1 MEDPVEKTVEGT
13 VEETVEDTIKEV
25 KDEDDVKLAAKKLT
39 DSDAYTGSDT
49 NRQNSGNQ
57 DGAKDPMSPDNITK
71 YEPTAVNRVQD
82 NLIVEEGQAG
92 NDTQDAKVAIPFN
105 KDERIDW
112 EKVIKKEA
120 RGLDDYDLGEVQ
132 EVNGDIVMTKKGVVN
147 KDKFYLPRSKALRFE
162 EDKLWFEVSKEEAKA
177 YKQD

>member
-1 MEDPVEKTVEGT
+1 MEKTVEG
-13 VEETVEDTIKEV
+13 TVEDTIKEV

-39 DSDAYTGSDT
+39 DSDAYTVSNT
-49 NRQNSGNQ
+49 NKENSGNQ
-57 DGAKDPMSPDNITK
+57 DGGRDPMSPENITK
-71 YEPTAVNRVQD
+71 HEPTAVNRVQD
-82 NLIVEEGQAG
+82 NRIVEEGQAG
-92 NDTQDAKVAIPFN
+92 TATQDAKVAIPFN
-105 KDERIDW
+105 TDETIDW

-132 EVNGDIVMTKKGVVN
+132 EVNEDIVITKKGVVD

-177 YKQD
+177 YKHD